1 MEYGEARLI
10 SAIADALKWGDLA
23 EASPWT
29 TARRIDDAI
38 SGAPTRV
45 NTTAPSPGLP
55 TGWGALRRA
64 PAPTQTVGPWPRWS
78 MQSGRGRMRLGPFP
92 PTPHC

>member
-38 SGAPTRV
+38 SGAP
-45 NTTAPSPGLP
+45 P
-55 TGWGALRRA
+55 
-64 PAPTQTVGPWPRWS
+64 PA
-78 MQSGRGRMRLGPFP
+78 
-92 PTPHC
+92 